1 MENEE
6 IEILEEIK
14 PKKKK
19 SKGNIF
25 LIICFVFLIIVLIAT
40 FGSKSNGGYIL
51 GLKPFII
58 TTGSM
63 EPQYKTNSIVII
75 KKVDYKEIEVGDVIS
90 FRPPSLSNNLAFHRV
105 IEIKDEGFVT
115 KGDNNEF
122 ADRDII
128 TEKEFIGI
136 EVFHTNITAWYITH
150 LKTPSG
156 WLFVGLLP
164 VIALIIIFIGFSY
177 LFEGFKKNKKDKKK
191 L

>member
-6 IEILEEIK
+6 IEILEEIT

-19 SKGNIF
+19 SKGNVF
-25 LIICFVFLIIVLIAT
+25 LIICFIFLIIVLIAT
-40 FGSKSNGGYIL
+40 FGSKANEGYIL

-63 EPQYKTNSIVII
+63 EPEYKTNSIVII
-75 KKVDYKEIEVGDVIS
+75 KKVDYKDIEVGDVIS

-150 LKTPSG
+150 LKAPSG

-164 VIALIIIFIGFSY
+164 IIALIIIFIGFSY
-177 LFEGFKKNKKDKKK
+177 IFEGFKKNKKDKKK